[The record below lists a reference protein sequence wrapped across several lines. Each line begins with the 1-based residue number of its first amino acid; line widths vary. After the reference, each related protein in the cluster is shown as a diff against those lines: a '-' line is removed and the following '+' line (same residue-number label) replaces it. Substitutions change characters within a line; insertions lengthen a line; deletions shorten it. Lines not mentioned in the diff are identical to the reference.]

1 MAFTSRLNQYVNAFA
16 ELASEEDIKVDKK
29 KLKKKL
35 RWYSPIDIER
45 VYDACCRFGIRAL
58 LQNI

>member
-1 MAFTSRLNQYVNAFA
+1 MAFLDQYVNAFA

-29 KLKKKL
+29 KLKKRL
-35 RWYSPIDIER
+35 RWYSPMDIER
-45 VYDACCRFGIRAL
+45 AYDACCRFGIRAL